1 VSWPSVTPVPDS
13 GTFSAELD
21 AFDAMARL
29 PDKAPAEVGEK
40 VALKLTLWPGL
51 NVIGKVTPL
60 ALKPEVAPIV
70 ETVTLAPPEFVSVS
84 ARVCELPSG
93 MLPNPRLA
101 GPAVSWPALT
111 PVPDNGTVTEAEL
124 L

>member
-1 VSWPSVTPVPDS
+1 VLPTRTLPKLRLAGLAVSWPSVTPVPDS

-60 ALKPEVAPIV
+60 ALK
-70 ETVTLAPPEFVSVS
+70 VSVQ
-84 ARVCELPSG
+84 
-93 MLPNPRLA
+93 
-101 GPAVSWPALT
+101 
-111 PVPDNGTVTEAEL
+111 GTYL
-124 L
+124 G